1 MRKVQGQSTSNPCSI
16 SQAAT
21 EIALSDSQF
30 CVTEMCKAFHKR
42 HDWLIPALN
51 ELPGVKC
58 SPGEGAF
65 YVFADCSGAIESL
78 GLDDDHAFCEHLLEH
93 AGVALVPGSA
103 FGTPGHARF
112 SFACGIETLKQAVQR
127 IDDALK

>member
-1 MRKVQGQSTSNPCSI
+1 MDGTFTGKLSI
-16 SQAAT
+16 PPT
-21 EIALSDSQF
+21 LVDEFCTALAKD
-30 CVTEMCKAFHKR
+30 VRLGTV
-42 HDWLIPALN
+42 PALN

-93 AGVALVPGSA
+93 AGVCS
-103 FGTPGHARF
+103 
-112 SFACGIETLKQAVQR
+112 
-127 IDDALK
+127 